1 VEKLNNISEALI
13 ACDSQKLL
21 SLVKD
26 AVQDGVPA
34 ETVLNDGLIR
44 AMDIIGEKMGAG
56 DIFIPEVLMAAKAM
70 SVSVEYL
77 KPMLAEGSH
86 NSRGTIVIGTVKG
99 DLHDIGKNL
108 VSMMLESAGFS
119 VVDLGVDVPEEK
131 FIAALTDGNARLL
144 CLSALLTTT
153 MPMMKATLKALEV
166 AGLKDRV
173 KVMVGGAPVTRKFA
187 EDINA
192 DGYADDAGGAVKLAK
207 ELMASALAV

>member
-1 VEKLNNISEALI
+1 M
-13 ACDSQKLL
+13 ACDSEKLL
-21 SLVKD
+21 TLVKA
-26 AVQDGVPA
+26 AVEDKVPA
-34 ETVLNDGLIR
+34 ETILNDGLIKG
-44 AMDIIGEKMGAG
+44 MDVVGEKMGSG
-56 DIFIPEVLMAAKAM
+56 DMFIPEVLMAAKAM

-86 NSRGTIVIGTVKG
+86 SSRGTIVIGTVKG

-119 VVDLGVDVPEEK
+119 IVDLGVDVPEEK
-131 FIAALTDGNARLL
+131 FVGAVKEKNAKLL

-153 MPMMKATLKALEV
+153 MPIMKSTIQALVE

-173 KVMVGGAPVTRKFA
+173 KIMVGGAPVTQKFA
-187 EDINA
+187 DDIQA

-207 ELMASALAV
+207 KLTESAV